1 MAEKVVPIVDLKKLY
16 VAEVKEDSLTT
27 VFGEPRYFEGVKE
40 LGIKPKSN
48 TDDYYAEGILWLT
61 ETTLANIDVEID
73 ITDLK
78 KEEEAFLLGHKLAE
92 EGGII
97 RSSNDKSPE
106 VALLYKAIK
115 GNGKARYGIMYKG
128 TFSLG
133 DESYQSKEGK
143 TKFQSKKLKATF
155 APLHSNEMWSWK
167 IDEEDGMTDEKFF
180 KTVIIPTPKP
190 DGEKTSVNNEHIEG

>member
-1 MAEKVVPIVDLKKLY
+1 MSNKVVPIVDLKKLY
-16 VAEVKEDSLTT
+16 VAKVLTD
-27 VFGEPRYFEGVKE
+27 GETTTFDTPKYFEGVKE
-40 LGIKPKSN
+40 ISLKPKINS
-48 TDDYYAEGILWLT
+48 DEFYAEGMLWLS

-97 RSSNDKSPE
+97 RSANDKAPE

-128 TFSLG
+128 TFTIS
-133 DESYQSKEGK
+133 DEDYKGKEGK
-143 TKFQSKKLKATF
+143 ANFQSKKLKATF
-155 APLHSNEMWSWK
+155 APLHSNEMWNWK
-167 IDEEDGMTDEKFF
+167 VDEEDGMTDEKFF
-180 KTVIIPTPKP
+180 KSVIENMK
-190 DGEKTSVNNEHIEG
+190 KK

>member
-1 MAEKVVPIVDLKKLY
+1 MADKVVPIVDLKKLY
-16 VAEVKEDSLTT
+16 VAKVLTD
-27 VFGEPRYFEGVKE
+27 GETTTFDAPKYFEGVKE
-40 LGIKPKSN
+40 ISLKPKINS
-48 TDDYYAEGILWLT
+48 DEFYAEGMLWLS

-97 RSSNDKSPE
+97 RSANDKAPE

-128 TFSLG
+128 IFTIS
-133 DESYQSKEGK
+133 DEDYKGKEGK
-143 TKFQSKKLKATF
+143 ANFQSKKLKATF
-155 APLHSNEMWSWK
+155 APLHSNEMWNWK
-167 IDEEDGMTDEKFF
+167 VDEEDGMTDEKFF
-180 KTVIIPTPKP
+180 KSVIIPT
-190 DGEKTSVNNEHIEG
+190 EKKENIEG

>member
-1 MAEKVVPIVDLKKLY
+1 MSNKVVPIVDLKKLY
-16 VAEVKEDSLTT
+16 VAKVLTD
-27 VFGEPRYFEGVKE
+27 GETTTFDTPKYFEGVKE
-40 LGIKPKSN
+40 ISLKPKINS
-48 TDDYYAEGILWLT
+48 DEFYAEGMLWLS

-97 RSSNDKSPE
+97 RSANDKAPE

-128 TFSLG
+128 TFTIS
-133 DESYQSKEGK
+133 DEDYKGKEGK
-143 TKFQSKKLKATF
+143 ANFQSKKLKATF
-155 APLHSNEMWSWK
+155 APLHSNEMWNWK
-167 IDEEDGMTDEKFF
+167 VDEEDGMTDEKFF
-180 KTVIIPTPKP
+180 KSVIIPT
-190 DGEKTSVNNEHIEG
+190 EKKENIEG

>member
-1 MAEKVVPIVDLKKLY
+1 MPDKVVPIVDLKKLY
-16 VAEVKEDSLTT
+16 VAKVLTD
-27 VFGEPRYFEGVKE
+27 GETTTFDAPKYFEGVKE
-40 LGIKPKSN
+40 ISLKPKINS
-48 TDDYYAEGILWLT
+48 DEFYAEGMLWLS

-97 RSSNDKSPE
+97 RSANDKAPE

-128 TFSLG
+128 TFTIS
-133 DESYQSKEGK
+133 DEDYKGKEGK
-143 TKFQSKKLKATF
+143 ANFQSKKLKSTF
-155 APLHSNEMWSWK
+155 APLHSNEMWNWK
-167 IDEEDGMTDEKFF
+167 VDEEDGMTDEKFF
-180 KTVIIPTPKP
+180 KSVIIPT
-190 DGEKTSVNNEHIEG
+190 EKKENIEG